1 MTLVRWNPMG
11 LTSPRE
17 FTRIHEDMDRL
28 IDSVFGRGSNRGEL
42 GTLFAPPVDVT
53 ETPEE
58 FVVRADL
65 PGIALKDVKVQ
76 LMGETLTLRGERRQ
90 DGSEKDGGLIR
101 NERVYGSFERTFDLG
116 APVRSDQVKATY
128 KDGVLEVRVPKA
140 EQARVREI
148 EIRSE

>member
-1 MTLVRWNPMG
+1 MTLVRWSPVG

-17 FTRIHEDMDRL
+17 FARMHEEMDRL
-28 IDSVFGRGSNRGEL
+28 IESVFGSRRADL
-42 GTLFAPPVDVT
+42 ATVFAPPVDVT

-76 LMGETLTLRGERRQ
+76 LTGETLTVRGERKQ
-90 DGSEKDGGLIR
+90 ESTEKSAGRIR
-101 NERVYGSFERTFDLG
+101 SERVYGSFERTFELG

-128 KDGVLEVRVPKA
+128 RDGVLEIRVPKA